1 MRLIII
7 LHILSATI
15 WTGGH
20 LVLTLAFLPKA
31 WKKNDFSIVESFETR
46 YEKIGIPSLLLL
58 IATGIYMTTIYA
70 PDILSFDFSQHY
82 TKHLFLKYLLIIF
95 TLMLAVHARFFLIP
109 KRSLKPLAIHI
120 LMITILS
127 VLFVILGYS
136 TRSGGIL

>member
-20 LVLTLAFLPKA
+20 LVLTMAFLPAA
-31 WKKNDFSIVESFETR
+31 WKKNDFSVIESFESR
-46 YEKIGIPSLLLL
+46 YEKIGIPSLLIL
-58 IATGIYMTTIYA
+58 IATGIYMTTIYS
-70 PDILSFDFSQHY
+70 PDILSFDFSRHY
-82 TKHLFLKYLLIIF
+82 TKHLLLKYLLIIF
-95 TLMLAVHARFFLIP
+95 TLMLAIHARFFLIP
-109 KRSLKPLAIHI
+109 KRSIKPLALHI